1 MTGRSGLGSTMRTEE
16 RLTKA
21 YLNARIEP
29 ITDQSKYV
37 FMSDCHRGDGSSS
50 DEFSHNQN
58 AYIYALYHYF
68 NEDFTYVEVG
78 DGDELWEHKN
88 YRDIKLA
95 HADAFMAMRM
105 FHENQ
110 RLIMIYGNHNI
121 FLNKQDYVIKNL
133 YTCYDKYN
141 ETVFDFLNHLKPVE
155 ALVLKVQKTEQEIL
169 ILHGHQGDMA
179 NDQTWIFSMLSLRYF
194 WRFMHSFGFQNPAS
208 PVKNTQKRH
217 KIEKNYNKW
226 IEKHKMMLICGHTH
240 RYKYPRLT
248 ELPYFNT
255 GCCIYPTSLTALEI
269 ENGKITLVKWHTIVN
284 EDACLQV
291 TREIITGPSPIS
303 NFDLRQR
310 KT

>member
-1 MTGRSGLGSTMRTEE
+1 MKTEE
-16 RLTKA
+16 RLTSA
-21 YLNARIEP
+21 YQHARIET
-29 ITDQSKYV
+29 IDEHSKYV
-37 FMSDCHRGDGSSS
+37 FMSDCHRGDGSAS
-50 DEFSHNQN
+50 DEFSRNQN
-58 AYIYALYHYF
+58 AYIYALYHYY
-68 NEDFTYVEVG
+68 NNDFTYVEAG
-78 DGDELWEHKN
+78 DGDELWEHAS

-95 HADAFMAMRM
+95 HADAFMALRSL
-105 FHENQ
+105 HENK

-121 FLNKQDYVIKNL
+121 FLNNQDYVIKNL

-141 ETVFDFLNHLKPVE
+141 ETRFDLLNHIKPVE
-155 ALVLKVQKTEQEIL
+155 ALVLKVKETQQEIL
-169 ILHGHQGDMA
+169 IVHGHQGDMA

-194 WRFMHSFGFQNPAS
+194 WRFVHAFGFQNPAS

-240 RYKYPRLT
+240 RYKFPRAT

-284 EDACLQV
+284 EDALLQV
-291 TREIITGPSPIS
+291 TREILTGPQPL
-303 NFDLRQR
+303 NRFDLRD
-310 KT
+310 KAMK